1 MKKNGL
7 RVFAASAAV
16 CLMAGLVAIGNG
28 GAAKADAN
36 GTCDYTFE
44 DGNVGEF
51 NSNGVAFS
59 IEEGLNSNAGAEFGE
74 NVTGNN
80 CLKVSNRAKGTDW
93 WERNGACYDLKKL
106 TPGVTYKI
114 SVDVSHEN
122 DAVEDKGYGV
132 QRAFKMGVYFSKG
145 YQTSGSDI
153 VAADGKKYASD
164 SEEAKQVKETQN
176 AMYNQIGSL
185 KGAEKGTWER
195 LEGTFTVKD
204 DEASLAGNC
213 YLFIFMAYPEK
224 AGQGNNVSYSDKNT
238 EDYFIDNFRVAE
250 VVKATETP
258 ATQAPTVTPATQAP
272 AVQAPVQTPVVA
284 VDEPELE
291 VGYEEAVK
299 GITYKVT
306 GKDTVAVVE
315 FDEPKSKLN
324 IPATISFEDDEFSY
338 KVTAINANAFKG
350 ESDIKSVTIGAN
362 VATIG
367 KNAFS
372 GCKSLKKVT
381 IKSKAIKSI
390 GKKAF
395 KGTAKKI
402 TVKSPK
408 AKKAAYKKLLK
419 KAGISKKAKFK

>member
-1 MKKNGL
+1 ML
-7 RVFAASAAV
+7 RQQKHLQGDGTTTATLLAQ
-16 CLMAGLVAIGNG
+16 AI
-28 GAAKADAN
+28 
-36 GTCDYTFE
+36 
-44 DGNVGEF
+44 
-51 NSNGVAFS
+51 
-59 IEEGLNSNAGAEFGE
+59 IREGLKNVTAGA
-74 NVTGNN
+74 NPM
-80 CLKVSNRAKGTDW
+80 LL
-93 WERNGACYDLKKL
+93 RNG
-106 TPGVTYKI
+106 I
-114 SVDVSHEN
+114 RM
-122 DAVEDKGYGV
+122 AV
-132 QRAFKMGVYFSKG
+132 
-145 YQTSGSDI
+145 
-153 VAADGKKYASD
+153 
-164 SEEAKQVKETQN
+164 
-176 AMYNQIGSL
+176 
-185 KGAEKGTWER
+185 
-195 LEGTFTVKD
+195 
-204 DEASLAGNC
+204 
-213 YLFIFMAYPEK
+213 
-224 AGQGNNVSYSDKNT
+224 
-238 EDYFIDNFRVAE
+238 
-250 VVKATETP
+250 
-258 ATQAPTVTPATQAP
+258 
-272 AVQAPVQTPVVA
+272 
-284 VDEPELE
+284 
-291 VGYEEAVK
+291 EEAVK

-324 IPATISFEDDEFSY
+324 IPATISFEDDEFTY